1 MKSTR
6 ASSASEWAR
15 SVSSLLASFR
25 KITNNSALVT
35 SYAFRG
41 SRVIAP
47 FFGAFFGIFTAGL
60 GFVDFGG
67 VTFLAMT
74 YLL

>member
-1 MKSTR
+1 VDTLPARHLR
-6 ASSASEWAR
+6 APIHAHH
-15 SVSSLLASFR
+15 
-25 KITNNSALVT
+25 AL
-35 SYAFRG
+35 RG

-67 VTFLAMT
+67 ITFLAMT